1 MKRRKLG
8 TQGLETSAIGLGCM
22 GMSWSYG
29 VRDDAESVA
38 TLHEAV
44 ELGVDFFDT
53 AEVYGPFENERLI
66 GRAFKDRR
74 DKVILATKFGFAM
87 NERGEIIGVD
97 SRPNRIKD
105 VVDASLKRLDVEYVD
120 VLYQHRVDPEV
131 PIEDVVGAMSDLV
144 KEGKVRY
151 LGLSEAGAETVRR
164 AHAVHPVSVVQ
175 TEYSLWE
182 REVEKEILPTLREL
196 GIGFVPYSPLGR
208 GFLAGGIRH
217 LADLTPDDGRRAFP
231 RFEEENFQKNL
242 ILAEMVQTLAAR
254 RAVTPGQI
262 ALAWLLHQGED
273 IVPIPGTKRRAYLRE
288 NAAAVTLSLAREDL
302 DWIESRFPPGVAAG
316 ARKNEA
322 MMRLIDK

>member
-1 MKRRKLG
+1 
-8 TQGLETSAIGLGCM
+8 
-22 GMSWSYG
+22 
-29 VRDDAESVA
+29 
-38 TLHEAV
+38 
-44 ELGVDFFDT
+44 
-53 AEVYGPFENERLI
+53 
-66 GRAFKDRR
+66 
-74 DKVILATKFGFAM
+74 
-87 NERGEIIGVD
+87 
-97 SRPNRIKD
+97 
-105 VVDASLKRLDVEYVD
+105 
-120 VLYQHRVDPEV
+120 
-131 PIEDVVGAMSDLV
+131 
-144 KEGKVRY
+144 
-151 LGLSEAGAETVRR
+151 
-164 AHAVHPVSVVQ
+164 
-175 TEYSLWE
+175 LWE

>member
-1 MKRRKLG
+1 MKRRRLG

-87 NERGEIIGVD
+87 NEKGEIIGVD
-97 SRPNRIKD
+97 SRPKRIKD
-105 VVDASLKRLDVEYVD
+105 VVDASLERLDVEYVD

-144 KEGKVRY
+144 TEGKVRY
-151 LGLSEAGAETVRR
+151 IGLSEASAETVRR

-182 REVEKEILPTLREL
+182 RGVEKEILPTLREL

-208 GFLAGGIRH
+208 GFLAGGIRR

-242 ILAEMVQTLAAR
+242 ILAEIVQTLAAR

-322 MMRLIDK
+322 MMRLIDQ

>member
-8 TQGLETSAIGLGCM
+8 RQGLETSAIGLGCM

-87 NERGEIIGVD
+87 NEKGEIVGVD

-120 VLYQHRVDPEV
+120 VLYQHRVDPKV

-144 KEGKVRY
+144 TAGKVRY
-151 LGLSEAGAETVRR
+151 LGLSEAGAETIRR
-164 AHAVHPVSVVQ
+164 AHAVHPISVVQ

-208 GFLAGGIRH
+208 GFLAGGIRR
-217 LADLTPDDGRRAFP
+217 LADLTPNDGRRAFP
-231 RFEEENFQKNL
+231 RFEEKNFQKNL
-242 ILAEMVQTLAAR
+242 ILAETVQALAAR

-262 ALAWLLHQGED
+262 ALAWLLHQGAD

-322 MMRLIDK
+322 MMRLVDQ